1 MNDLLMIPGFG
12 LTLLV
17 DSPPAK
23 NRIFSQFPNY
33 FFQIFFK
40 FGSLN
45 PQRLLFYFSSSPDFP
60 KFLGPIQKIRK
71 KSKMRNE
78 RYLETNKNLALTN
91 LRDLEIGTPESP
103 NHILIIKGLTH
114 VLV

>member
-1 MNDLLMIPGFG
+1 
-12 LTLLV
+12 
-17 DSPPAK
+17 
-23 NRIFSQFPNY
+23 
-33 FFQIFFK
+33 
-40 FGSLN
+40 
-45 PQRLLFYFSSSPDFP
+45 
-60 KFLGPIQKIRK
+60 
-71 KSKMRNE
+71 MRNE